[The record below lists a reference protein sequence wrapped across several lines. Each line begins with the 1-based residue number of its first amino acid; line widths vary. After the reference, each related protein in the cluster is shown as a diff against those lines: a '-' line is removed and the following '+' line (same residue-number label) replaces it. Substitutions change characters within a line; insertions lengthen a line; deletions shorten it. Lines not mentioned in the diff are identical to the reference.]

1 MNKSEIA
8 IAVGLIV
15 LVMVGCSRTP
25 ATPLELANQAFLES
39 DWQGTIA
46 ICDGIIGEEPDNF
59 AAHLLRG
66 RALLAQGHVDG
77 AIVSY
82 TLAIEA
88 DPENPEGY
96 YYRSGAY
103 DLQGKIKLAWKDKEL
118 GRELD
123 GSYARAYLTEL
134 PSPSPMTPYS
144 DSLAAE
150 KLAEAESEGSEDGD
164 VSAADRAADELFR
177 SLHERMRRRRL
188 KQFGSRPGEETG
200 DSAINDSGDSGITD
214 NASRPLNPYRTD
226 TLPNLDDLRESVGVT
241 PELGSGNIYDRWIN
255 ESGSLSALSTRP
267 GTPGDAIDGDVAS
280 TVPEG
285 AAEDFDPAVPGS
297 DADGAQP
304 PDTPRPEL
312 PPRRPNFSTAP
323 RDPDGRF
330 SVSNIGAGPGLQ
342 GNPTNR
348 IRSTGIRPGI
358 AAGAAGRQSGAG
370 RIPGQYQAPLDGQQ
384 VLPSRALAPVAP
396 GYGTGQGDT
405 AGRRFVPGQFP
416 QRVPG
421 QSAIPQN
428 PLLNR
433 VPYSPVTGGANA
445 SGAPSGYRPNWQNRL
460 PFGQSRA
467 PSTGIQS
474 SQSGAGR

>member
-8 IAVGLIV
+8 IAAGLIV

-25 ATPLELANQAFLES
+25 ATPLELANRAFLES
-39 DWQGTIA
+39 DWQGTTA
-46 ICDGIIGEEPDNF
+46 ICDGVIGEEPDNF

-103 DLQGKIKLAWKDKEL
+103 DLQGEIKLAWKDKEL

-164 VSAADRAADELFR
+164 VSAADESLRL
-177 SLHERMRRRRL
+177 LHERMRRQRL
-188 KQFGSRPGEETG
+188 KQFGEETG
-200 DSAINDSGDSGITD
+200 DSAINDSGITD
-214 NASRPLNPYRTD
+214 NARRPLNPYRTD
-226 TLPNLDDLRESVGVT
+226 PLPSLDDLREPVGVT
-241 PELGSGNIYDRWIN
+241 PELGSDNIYDRWIN
-255 ESGSLSALSTRP
+255 ESGSLSALSIRP
-267 GTPGDAIDGDVAS
+267 GTSGDAIDGDVAS
-280 TVPEG
+280 TVPED

-297 DADGAQP
+297 DADGDQP

-312 PPRRPNFSTAP
+312 PPRRQNFSTAP

-330 SVSNIGAGPGLQ
+330 SVSNIGAGLGLQ

-348 IRSTGIRPGI
+348 IRPTGIRSGI
-358 AAGAAGRQSGAG
+358 AAGAAGSQSDVG
-370 RIPGQYQAPLDGQQ
+370 RIPGQYQAPLDGPQ
-384 VLPSRALAPVAP
+384 VLPSRALAPVAL
-396 GYGTGQGDT
+396 GYDTGQGDT

-460 PFGQSRA
+460 PFGQSRV